1 MILNFSDFCRELLD
15 CGFSMGGGNSKGIF
29 ALIPYDWN
37 EQEHIETP
45 VKWHTG
51 NTETDPWE
59 WRMRVLEERSD
70 MAYSKLFFKTSGYIT
85 QEWYPYFFSV
95 RRKGM
100 YFEDFYDSGEASHI
114 AKIIYDIIK
123 TNGYAALHEIKSIG
137 GFSKEDKSRFN
148 RALTDLQMKMF
159 ITVCGRTQKIGKD
172 GNAYGWSST
181 VFTTVENFWKSRGV
195 KLKRIDETLAYEKI
209 KEQILKLNPD
219 AEARRIKKFILG

>member
-15 CGFSMGGGNSKGIF
+15 CGFSMGGGNSKGIV

-51 NTETDPWE
+51 NPETDPWE
-59 WRMRVLEERSD
+59 WRMRVIEERSD
-70 MAYSKLFFKTSGYIT
+70 IAYSKLFFKTSGYIT

-100 YFEDFYDSGEASHI
+100 SFEDFYDSGEASHI

-209 KEQILKLNPD
+209 KEQILNLNPD